1 LLLVLFVTLFAGIT
15 GEPPFETS
23 VGTFFLFVSFHHFSV
38 LIRQYSSFF
47 SCSVTAQSSV
57 QPLSHNKNSVS
68 FAILIAL
75 HTQQIDKL
83 TPHFCFANCCLSF
96 FHMFKQFTPFIVTAM
111 LPTVIS
117 GTWRGVDSEKLT
129 RDEQVWLS
137 TTYVQVYAFLSMAWQ
152 QIRCQGTDNA
162 WAVKA
167 PTWPLF
173 AVFVGEFL
181 AIVGALVWVRL
192 VIYNRI
198 ILYLIYTVA
207 YILFAWCKRSLLCTA
222 YCRSTPHTHS
232 MQDV

>member
-1 LLLVLFVTLFAGIT
+1 
-15 GEPPFETS
+15 
-23 VGTFFLFVSFHHFSV
+23 
-38 LIRQYSSFF
+38 
-47 SCSVTAQSSV
+47 
-57 QPLSHNKNSVS
+57 
-68 FAILIAL
+68 
-75 HTQQIDKL
+75 
-83 TPHFCFANCCLSF
+83 
-96 FHMFKQFTPFIVTAM
+96 M

-192 VIYNRI
+192 V
-198 ILYLIYTVA
+198 LLINYTLSTC
-207 YILFAWCKRSLLCTA
+207 LFVFVCVFVNCIVSLQA
-222 YCRSTPHTHS
+222 
-232 MQDV
+232 V

>member
-1 LLLVLFVTLFAGIT
+1 
-15 GEPPFETS
+15 
-23 VGTFFLFVSFHHFSV
+23 
-38 LIRQYSSFF
+38 
-47 SCSVTAQSSV
+47 
-57 QPLSHNKNSVS
+57 
-68 FAILIAL
+68 
-75 HTQQIDKL
+75 
-83 TPHFCFANCCLSF
+83 
-96 FHMFKQFTPFIVTAM
+96 MFKQFTPFIVTAM

-192 VIYNRI
+192 VV
-198 ILYLIYTVA
+198 L
-207 YILFAWCKRSLLCTA
+207 LFDNDQC
-222 YCRSTPHTHS
+222 YCI
-232 MQDV
+232 V

>member
-1 LLLVLFVTLFAGIT
+1 
-15 GEPPFETS
+15 
-23 VGTFFLFVSFHHFSV
+23 
-38 LIRQYSSFF
+38 
-47 SCSVTAQSSV
+47 
-57 QPLSHNKNSVS
+57 
-68 FAILIAL
+68 
-75 HTQQIDKL
+75 
-83 TPHFCFANCCLSF
+83 
-96 FHMFKQFTPFIVTAM
+96 M

-181 AIVGALVWVRL
+181 AIVGALVWVSRYGFSEWSANL
-192 VIYNRI
+192 ISVTVSAALAIHWIIYAATNEHQQQH
-198 ILYLIYTVA
+198 YLTIAAAAAAAV
-207 YILFAWCKRSLLCTA
+207 LRM
-222 YCRSTPHTHS
+222 R
-232 MQDV
+232 